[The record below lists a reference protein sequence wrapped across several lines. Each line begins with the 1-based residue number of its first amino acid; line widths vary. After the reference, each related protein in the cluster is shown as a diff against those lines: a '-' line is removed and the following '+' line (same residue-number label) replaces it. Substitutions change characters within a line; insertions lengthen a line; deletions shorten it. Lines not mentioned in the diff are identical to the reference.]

1 MMADTAA
8 SPRRSGGRLASIDAM
23 RGLVMLLMTLDHV
36 RGDFTVMAQKLW
48 HDVSVLPAN
57 PLELETTTPTF
68 FLMRWVTHLCAPTFV
83 FLAGAS
89 VNFWMLRHG
98 GEHSVGRYL
107 LTRGAMIVGINMML
121 GLHAPFSSARL
132 LVLDVLWAIGCSMLL
147 LAIVVRLPRTLSL
160 CLALL
165 LVAGHDALRAYM
177 PEGEVASVLWKLAFV
192 RSYFEIPGTG
202 AVYALYTV
210 LPWFGLMW
218 LGYLCGWVFRL
229 EAAQRRRLLP
239 ALGAGCLALF
249 ALLRLSGGYGDP
261 TPFMA
266 QSTAWWTMASFMN
279 VGKYPPSLQFSLL
292 TLGAMW
298 LLLAWFEHG
307 RRLDFLCVPGR
318 APLAYYVLH
327 IICIRALAAVLAL
340 MPEPVRSASFS
351 ASGVVVFS
359 ALVFVA
365 LYPVCAWIGLWLT
378 GGYRMSGGA
387 PA

>member
-36 RGDFTVMAQKLW
+36 RGDFTAVAQRLW
-48 HDVSVLPAN
+48 RDASVLPAN

-83 FLAGAS
+83 FLAGTS

-98 GEHSVGRYL
+98 RERSVGRYL
-107 LTRGAMIVGINMML
+107 LTRGAMILGINMAL

-132 LVLDVLWAIGCSMLL
+132 LVLGVLWAIGCSMLL
-147 LAIVVRLPRTLSL
+147 LALVVRLPRALSW

-165 LVAGHDALRAYM
+165 LVAGHDALRGYI
-177 PEGEVASVLWKLAFV
+177 PEGEMASVLWRLAFV
-192 RSYFEIPGTG
+192 RTYFEVPGVG

-218 LGYLCGWVFRL
+218 LGYLCGGVFRM
-229 EAAQRRRLLP
+229 EVERRRRLLS

-261 TPFMA
+261 TSFMA
-266 QSTAWWTMASFMN
+266 QSTGWRTMASFVN
-279 VGKYPPSLQFSLL
+279 VGKYPPTLQFTLL
-292 TLGAMW
+292 TLGVMW
-298 LLLAWFEHG
+298 LLLAWFERG
-307 RRLDFLCVPGR
+307 RRLELLCVPGR

-327 IICIRALAAVLAL
+327 IICIRGLAAVLAL
-340 MPEPVRSASFS
+340 MPEPIRGASFS
-351 ASGVVVFS
+351 AMGVVAFS
-359 ALVFVA
+359 VLVFAA
-365 LYPVCAWIGLWLT
+365 LYPVCSRIGLWRA